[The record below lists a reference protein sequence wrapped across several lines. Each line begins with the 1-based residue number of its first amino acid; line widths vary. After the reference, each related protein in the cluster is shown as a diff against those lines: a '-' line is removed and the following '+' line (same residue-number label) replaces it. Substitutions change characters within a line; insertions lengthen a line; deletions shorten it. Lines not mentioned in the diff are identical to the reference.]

1 MAALPDLDEL
11 AVSHAPMF
19 EKANPLAAFRA
30 AASGAQ
36 APDPRTRALRPLP
49 SQQTDRSDARSVR
62 RAGEALRALEWG
74 EITARLNAARD
85 LRLLMRHEAGA
96 PIEAVAASFGDA
108 AASYFALLDH
118 GQPDV
123 NLDALGQSKAL
134 DAIEAATEPNRSAG
148 AHDGGVS
155 VNRGDA
161 REMQ

>member
-1 MAALPDLDEL
+1 
-11 AVSHAPMF
+11 MF

-134 DAIEAATEPNRSAG
+134 GAIEAVTEPNRSAG

>member
-1 MAALPDLDEL
+1 
-11 AVSHAPMF
+11 MF

-36 APDPRTRALRPLP
+36 APDPSSRARRPLP

-62 RAGEALRALEWG
+62 RVGEALRALEWG

-85 LRLLMRHEAGA
+85 LRLLMRHEARA

-108 AASYFALLDH
+108 AASYFALIDD

-123 NLDALGQSKAL
+123 NLDALGQSKAF
-134 DAIEAATEPNRSAG
+134 DATQGNDEPTRSAD
-148 AHDGGVS
+148 AHDGVVS

>member
-1 MAALPDLDEL
+1 M
-11 AVSHAPMF
+11 
-19 EKANPLAAFRA
+19 
-30 AASGAQ
+30 
-36 APDPRTRALRPLP
+36 
-49 SQQTDRSDARSVR
+49 DARSAR
-62 RAGEALRALEWG
+62 RVGEALRALEWG

-85 LRLLMRHEAGA
+85 LRLLMRHEARP

-134 DAIEAATEPNRSAG
+134 DAREGDAEANRSAG
-148 AHDGGVS
+148 TPDGVVS

>member
-1 MAALPDLDEL
+1 
-11 AVSHAPMF
+11 MF
-19 EKANPLAAFRA
+19 EKANPLTEFRSA
-30 AASGAQ
+30 VQGPQQPEAKG
-36 APDPRTRALRPLP
+36 RPLRSLP
-49 SQQTDRSDARSVR
+49 PLQLDRVDARSAR

-85 LRLLMRHEAGA
+85 LRLLMRHEARP

-118 GQPDV
+118 GEPDV

-134 DAIEAATEPNRSAG
+134 GAREGDGEANRSAG
-148 AHDGGVS
+148 TPDGVVS